1 MATDTASSKPRQ
13 TAAIVRARLQDL
25 CAGATCSFL
34 TVAYSLS
41 YATLVFSGPLA
52 QWLGYG
58 VAVTFLS
65 AAIAG
70 LVIGLRSSLPFAI
83 AGPDSSTSA
92 VMAAFVAAFLERII
106 AEGATEH
113 LLERAIIV
121 MALSTALTG
130 AVLLV
135 LGVSHAGR
143 AIRFVPYPVVGGFL
157 GATGWLIVM
166 GGVQVATGQHL
177 TAETVGGL
185 FDVLT
190 GEKLLAGALLAIA
203 LFLGQR
209 RLQSPF
215 ALPGLLLTGVIAAH
229 LALLAFGVTLDQAQA
244 EGWMFAPQLQVALMS
259 PWHSDMLVRFPWHA
273 LPSLFGDLL
282 SVMFVAAITMLLN
295 TSAVE
300 LATQREA
307 NLDRELNSHGIAN
320 LLIAAVGGVHRR
332 YLSESN
338 GGELFGRRDQ
348 LSLRDYGRLGC
359 GSRRRRQSE
368 LSRLRAQMRAGRSP
382 VLPWRQSALSVAGRF
397 GAPAPAA
404 RISVVARDSVDHC
417 PIGGSSP
424 GF

>member
-25 CAGATCSFL
+25 SAGATCSFL

-307 NLDRELNSHGIAN
+307 NLDRELNSHG
-320 LLIAAVGGVHRR
+320 
-332 YLSESN
+332 
-338 GGELFGRRDQ
+338 
-348 LSLRDYGRLGC
+348 
-359 GSRRRRQSE
+359 
-368 LSRLRAQMRAGRSP
+368 SP
-382 VLPWRQSALSVAGRF
+382 T
-397 GAPAPAA
+397 
-404 RISVVARDSVDHC
+404 C
-417 PIGGSSP
+417 
-424 GF
+424 

>member
-25 CAGATCSFL
+25 SAGATCSFL

-166 GGVQVATGQHL
+166 GGVQ
-177 TAETVGGL
+177 
-185 FDVLT
+185 
-190 GEKLLAGALLAIA
+190 
-203 LFLGQR
+203 
-209 RLQSPF
+209 
-215 ALPGLLLTGVIAAH
+215 AA
-229 LALLAFGVTLDQAQA
+229 
-244 EGWMFAPQLQVALMS
+244 
-259 PWHSDMLVRFPWHA
+259 
-273 LPSLFGDLL
+273 
-282 SVMFVAAITMLLN
+282 
-295 TSAVE
+295 
-300 LATQREA
+300 
-307 NLDRELNSHGIAN
+307 
-320 LLIAAVGGVHRR
+320 
-332 YLSESN
+332 
-338 GGELFGRRDQ
+338 
-348 LSLRDYGRLGC
+348 
-359 GSRRRRQSE
+359 
-368 LSRLRAQMRAGRSP
+368 
-382 VLPWRQSALSVAGRF
+382 
-397 GAPAPAA
+397 
-404 RISVVARDSVDHC
+404 
-417 PIGGSSP
+417 
-424 GF
+424 

>member
-1 MATDTASSKPRQ
+1 
-13 TAAIVRARLQDL
+13 
-25 CAGATCSFL
+25 
-34 TVAYSLS
+34 
-41 YATLVFSGPLA
+41 
-52 QWLGYG
+52 
-58 VAVTFLS
+58 
-65 AAIAG
+65 
-70 LVIGLRSSLPFAI
+70 
-83 AGPDSSTSA
+83 
-92 VMAAFVAAFLERII
+92 
-106 AEGATEH
+106 
-113 LLERAIIV
+113 
-121 MALSTALTG
+121 
-130 AVLLV
+130 
-135 LGVSHAGR
+135 
-143 AIRFVPYPVVGGFL
+143 
-157 GATGWLIVM
+157 
-166 GGVQVATGQHL
+166 
-177 TAETVGGL
+177 
-185 FDVLT
+185 
-190 GEKLLAGALLAIA
+190 
-203 LFLGQR
+203 
-209 RLQSPF
+209 
-215 ALPGLLLTGVIAAH
+215 AAH

-320 LLIAAVGGVHRR
+320 LLIAAVGGVHRH

-397 GAPAPAA
+397 GAPAPPLLEYLSLLAIALIIVLWGVVAGLLLGGVIGCASFAPSASRIPAIKFSFDGSEYHSSLDRGHEEFRVLFDHGDELQGMRLQGYLFFGSASRLHEHIKCLLAA
-404 RISVVARDSVDHC
+404 RPRCRFLLFD
-417 PIGGSSP
+417 
-424 GF
+424 FRL